1 MRRAAFTNNQ
11 AVYEML
17 RPGKSPELNMAAAL
31 DGAVDPAAVRE
42 LRRGAYSKPAIERA
56 DLTRLLE
63 IGRRAGLDT
72 QEYADLLA
80 DVARDL
86 LVNQA
91 DPPKYVS
98 PADAD
103 WLIAQ
108 LRAGSG
114 LSCRAEFEMLLAVLS
129 YAVSIPP
136 ALSAFAVAEIEKAIL
151 EGHYSS
157 GGLPDH
163 PAGVVSKADVEAL
176 RSCVF
181 AATEGSSLHVT
192 RDSAEAL
199 FRIAHLTSDVKN
211 DPSFDEFFA
220 QAIGN
225 YLMGIAH
232 HWTPSAAEEAER
244 EKWLDRPAP
253 AMGRF
258 IQGLLHVRKTAEQ
271 RAYDEENARLRIE
284 NDADRAEI
292 EGRANI
298 DAAEGDWVL
307 SHLTRSGGLTRA
319 EKRLLL
325 FLKDNAKSLPPK
337 LLEAI
342 ETEAK

>member
-1 MRRAAFTNNQ
+1 
-11 AVYEML
+11 
-17 RPGKSPELNMAAAL
+17 MAAAL

-42 LRRGAYSKPAIERA
+42 LRRGAYSKPAIQRA
-56 DLTRLLE
+56 DLARLLE

-151 EGHYSS
+151 EGHYSA

-163 PAGVVSKADVEAL
+163 PAGVVSKSDVDAL

-192 RDSAEAL
+192 KDSAEAL
-199 FRIAHLTSDVKN
+199 FRIAHVTGDAKN
-211 DPSFDEFFA
+211 DPSFEEFFA

-232 HWTPSAAEEAER
+232 HWTPSATEEVARER
-244 EKWLDRPAP
+244 RLDQPSP
-253 AMGRF
+253 STMGSF
-258 IQGLLHVRKTAEQ
+258 LHGLLHVRKTAEQ
-271 RAYDEENARLRIE
+271 RAYDEENSRLRTE

-325 FLKDNAKSLPPK
+325 FLKDNATSMPPK

-342 ETEAK
+342 ATEAK